1 MRHNTNKIQWC
12 PGCWNYLIHIAIKQA
27 LTELNISPKNTV
39 IITWIGCNSKMSQY
53 LEWYGAE
60 SLHWRWIPFAIG
72 VKLSNPKLTV
82 ISLSWDW
89 DTYWIGIGHLIHA
102 ARRDIPILHITC
114 DNENYALTT
123 WQASATTPMGVI
135 TKSTPK
141 WNDLPPLHPINLVKT
156 AWCNFVK
163 SIPYSDLNLMKET
176 IKAAIQHKWFSHIN
190 IQQACPSWKRW

>member
-102 ARRDIPILHITC
+102 VRRNVQILHITC

-141 WNDLPPLHPINLVKT
+141 WNDLPPLHPIKLVET

-163 SIPYSDLNLMKET
+163 SIPWSDLNLIKET
-176 IKAAIQHKWFSHIN
+176 IKAAVQHKWFSHIN